1 MTLTFKEFIK
11 QFDKEDAIV
20 LLEGK
25 RKVPVAEREK
35 LSALGKLLMQNTEK
49 MIFRSGN
56 AGGSDQLFF
65 EGAASI
71 DHTRLQ
77 VIVPYPT
84 HRKKT
89 NTAYETI
96 SLDDI
101 ILSAESEVINQSK
114 LSARIMRAVI
124 LNRINLLLCGGVFNT
139 AIVIAVD
146 SVDFFTDFAFCN
158 RSLGGAQVLDGRCFL

>member
-114 LSARIMRAVI
+114 LSARNARG
-124 LNRINLLLCGGVFNT
+124 NFKPNKSS
-139 AIVIAVD
+139 IVRRRFQHRD
-146 SVDFFTDFAFCN
+146 CD
-158 RSLGGAQVLDGRCFL
+158 RCR